1 MNEQAT
7 VDVILPAGGR
17 IAGEFAAEAGAEIK
31 ALITLNGQS
40 VLERLVRA
48 LRDTGRVRRIVIIGP
63 ESLAEHP
70 VAGQVEGVVPEG
82 DSGPENFFRG
92 LDWLAAH
99 EPEPERPVRQERRV
113 LLMAT
118 DLPFVT
124 AEAICAFLDAC
135 PPDGDI
141 CLPIIRREA
150 FQARFPGSVNQYT
163 VLRDGAWTMGCAFLV
178 NPSALRQNRIHIER
192 VFAARKSQ
200 PAMARLLG
208 LEFIARFLF
217 GRLDV
222 AHIERRCAQILGCRG
237 RAVHGCPPEL
247 AFDIDLPGE
256 YRYAAQQAAAQQ
268 AAA

>member
-1 MNEQAT
+1 MSEQARIN
-7 VDVILPAGGR
+7 VILPAGGR

-40 VLERLVRA
+40 VLERMVRA
-48 LRDTGRVRRIVIIGP
+48 LRDTGRVGRIVVIGP
-63 ESLAEHP
+63 EVLAGHP
-70 VAGQVEGVVPEG
+70 VARLVDGVVPEG

-99 EPEPERPVRQERRV
+99 APENGSRV

-124 AEAICAFLDAC
+124 AGAISAFLDAC

-141 CLPIIRREA
+141 CLPVIRREA
-150 FQARFPGSVNQYT
+150 FQARFPGSVNQY
-163 VLRDGAWTMGCAFLV
+163 VSLRDGAWTIGCAFLV
-178 NPSALRQNRIHIER
+178 NPAALRDNRVHIEHA
-192 VFAARKSQ
+192 FAARKSQ

-208 LEFIARFLF
+208 LEFIVRFVL

-222 AHIERRCAQILGCRG
+222 EHIERRCGQILRCRG
-237 RAVHGCPPEL
+237 RAVHGCPAEL

-256 YRYAAQQAAAQQ
+256 YRYAAAQAAAAQPT
-268 AAA
+268 A